1 MVPPRIVNPPQ
12 NTTVDLYGQLTL
24 TCTVT
29 GSPVPRVTWYK
40 DGEVV
45 SDGDANTN
53 ELTIVE
59 MSLKDRGFYHCEA
72 TGKLSNGK
80 IFTVVSPIG
89 VVNLR
94 GELNLMHQRSSLRCS

>member
-1 MVPPRIVNPPQ
+1 M
-12 NTTVDLYGQLTL
+12 DLYGQLTL

-45 SDGDANTN
+45 SDGDVNTN

-59 MSLKDRGFYHCEA
+59 TSLKDRGFYHCEA
-72 TGKLSNGK
+72 TGKLSSGE
-80 IFTVVSPIG
+80 IVTVVSPIG

-94 GELNLMHQRSSLRCS
+94 GGLNLVHQQSSLRYS

>member
-1 MVPPRIVNPPQ
+1 M
-12 NTTVDLYGQLTL
+12 DLYGQLTL

-45 SDGDANTN
+45 SDSDVNTN
-53 ELTIVE
+53 DLTIVE

-72 TGKLSNGK
+72 TGRSLNGGSITLSSDTVVVNINGK
-80 IFTVVSPIG
+80 
-89 VVNLR
+89 
-94 GELNLMHQRSSLRCS
+94 

>member
-1 MVPPRIVNPPQ
+1 M
-12 NTTVDLYGQLTL
+12 DLYGQLTL

-72 TGKLSNGK
+72 TGRLLNGGSITLSSD
-80 IFTVVSPIG
+80 TVV
-89 VVNLR
+89 VNIS
-94 GELNLMHQRSSLRCS
+94 GK